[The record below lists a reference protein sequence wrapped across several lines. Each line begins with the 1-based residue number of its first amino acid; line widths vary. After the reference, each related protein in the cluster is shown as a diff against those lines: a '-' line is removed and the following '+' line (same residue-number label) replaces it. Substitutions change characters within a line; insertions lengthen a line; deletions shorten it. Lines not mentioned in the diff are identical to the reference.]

1 MDFISSFILI
11 LYTICSLLLLL
22 YGLNT
27 YWIIHL
33 FLRKR
38 QSNDLSDVDAEQR
51 FTAKFE
57 EAESLPVVTT
67 QIPLF
72 NEINVAERVIL
83 AVAAIDYPLARHEIQ
98 VLDDSDDET
107 CELVDRVAAKLRAQG
122 HWIEVFRR

>member
-33 FLRKR
+33 FLRKH
-38 QSNDLSDVDAEQR
+38 QSNDLSDVDTEQR
-51 FTAKFE
+51 FTGKFE

-72 NEINVAERVIL
+72 N
-83 AVAAIDYPLARHEIQ
+83 
-98 VLDDSDDET
+98 
-107 CELVDRVAAKLRAQG
+107 
-122 HWIEVFRR
+122 

>member
-38 QSNDLSDVDAEQR
+38 QSNDLSDVDTEQR
-51 FTAKFE
+51 FTGK
-57 EAESLPVVTT
+57 
-67 QIPLF
+67 
-72 NEINVAERVIL
+72 
-83 AVAAIDYPLARHEIQ
+83 
-98 VLDDSDDET
+98 
-107 CELVDRVAAKLRAQG
+107 
-122 HWIEVFRR
+122 